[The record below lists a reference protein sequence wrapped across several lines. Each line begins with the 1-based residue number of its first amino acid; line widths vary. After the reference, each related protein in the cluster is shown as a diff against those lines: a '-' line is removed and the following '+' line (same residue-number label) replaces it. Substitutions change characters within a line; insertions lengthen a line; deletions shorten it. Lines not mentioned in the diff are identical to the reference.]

1 VTAFPAGLGGAKNRV
16 ASPNVRPVRLVG
28 RSVMARRRSS
38 RAHLYLPWCAG

>member
-28 RSVMARRRSS
+28 RSVKARRRSS
-38 RAHLYLPWCAG
+38 RVHLYRPWCAG